1 MYVCMHVCM
10 YVCWKIA
17 IYLDAQE
24 VEKLIIIDLL
34 TYQVPENL
42 YITVI
47 IHPFQHT
54 LWVVHVE
61 WSNFLRY
68 QYVVLWH
75 TFLAFDDC
83 LKV

>member
-54 LWVVHVE
+54 L
-61 WSNFLRY
+61 
-68 QYVVLWH
+68 VLVISEVYFIMYYNEH
-75 TFLAFDDC
+75 LQIPPPQRPTQ
-83 LKV
+83 